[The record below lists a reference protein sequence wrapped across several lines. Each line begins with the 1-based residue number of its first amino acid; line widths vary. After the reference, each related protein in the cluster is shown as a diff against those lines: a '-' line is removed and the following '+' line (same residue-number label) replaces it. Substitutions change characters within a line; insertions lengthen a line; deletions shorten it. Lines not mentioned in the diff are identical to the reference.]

1 MRWLKL
7 AKRSVLVFAG
17 VCCMVA
23 LTGCGGDDD
32 GADKDWENL
41 YSTENLEGTWT
52 ITLQPTGSNP
62 NIEDYTFD
70 SNGFMTTTTS
80 SNISA
85 GHGEVSIEG
94 NVTITLT
101 AGASEIALTGTM
113 TGDKKSMSG
122 SFTVDAAAAGTWTAT
137 KH

>member
-17 VCCMVA
+17 VCCMIA

-52 ITLQPTGSNP
+52 ISYDSGSSN
-62 NIEDYTFD
+62 DYTFD
-70 SNGFMTTTTS
+70 NTGDMTSTTDSFVATGRGLVDI
-80 SNISA
+80 N
-85 GHGEVSIEG
+85 G
-94 NVTITLT
+94 NVTITFIT
-101 AGASEIALTGTM
+101 TGNDEVILTGTM

-122 SFTVDAAAAGTWTAT
+122 SFTMNAAVAGTWTAT